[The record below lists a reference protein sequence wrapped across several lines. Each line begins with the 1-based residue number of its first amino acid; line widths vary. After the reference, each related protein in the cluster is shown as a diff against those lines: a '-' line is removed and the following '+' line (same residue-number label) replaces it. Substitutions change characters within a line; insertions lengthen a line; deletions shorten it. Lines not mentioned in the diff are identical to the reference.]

1 MNVPALHD
9 HWYMPRAQPPHS
21 PGQTKYEHH
30 RVALTRAVRISNLK
44 TAGMGTRENT
54 QQHTSK
60 QLAFVPP
67 TPQSLLPGISP
78 VSVSHSAPARGPF
91 ASLRSV
97 ETDKTDTEN
106 PRNTNTRRPVLCLN
120 GRKDTTSVPKA

>member
-60 QLAFVPP
+60 QLVFCAPHTPNRCSQGFLRCLSP
-67 TPQSLLPGISP
+67 TLLRREGLSRLCG
-78 VSVSHSAPARGPF
+78 AWRQT
-91 ASLRSV
+91 RQ
-97 ETDKTDTEN
+97 T
-106 PRNTNTRRPVLCLN
+106 PRIHATQTHVGLCC
-120 GRKDTTSVPKA
+120 V